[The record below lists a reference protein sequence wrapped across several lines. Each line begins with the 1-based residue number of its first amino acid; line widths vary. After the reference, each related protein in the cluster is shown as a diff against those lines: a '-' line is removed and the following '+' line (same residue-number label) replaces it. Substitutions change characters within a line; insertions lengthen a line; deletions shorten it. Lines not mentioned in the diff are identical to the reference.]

1 MSDNVDTPVV
11 EIPTKEALRE
21 SLRENVLEVSF
32 LKLDGTRRV
41 MNCTLKEGVIPEVKS
56 SNNEKTNKSP
66 EDNPNVTV
74 WDCDVNGW
82 RSFRYDRVQEVKTVE
97 S

>member
-1 MSDNVDTPVV
+1 MSDETQTPIV

-56 SNNEKTNKSP
+56 ANTEKPAKSI

-74 WDCDVNGW
+74 WDCDINGW